1 MTHEITDVK
10 AFALSAAVLYT
21 KFLVCTMIQGRMAFA
36 AGTRM
41 AEDGRQQTF
50 KCLNSE
56 SRTRKTISERHSSLW
71 WLAPMEADADV

>member
-21 KFLVCTMIQGRMAFA
+21 KFLVCTMIQGLSQQIVS
-36 AGTRM
+36 
-41 AEDGRQQTF
+41 AESRQQTF

>member
-41 AEDGRQQTF
+41 AEDG
-50 KCLNSE
+50 C
-56 SRTRKTISERHSSLW
+56 
-71 WLAPMEADADV
+71 